1 MYAVIHVYIDPNHY
15 AVLYIPEIVV
25 LLLSFNCMSTDLCS

>member
-15 AVLYIPEIVV
+15 AILYVPEIVV
-25 LLLSFNCMSTDLCS
+25 LLLSFICMSTDLCS